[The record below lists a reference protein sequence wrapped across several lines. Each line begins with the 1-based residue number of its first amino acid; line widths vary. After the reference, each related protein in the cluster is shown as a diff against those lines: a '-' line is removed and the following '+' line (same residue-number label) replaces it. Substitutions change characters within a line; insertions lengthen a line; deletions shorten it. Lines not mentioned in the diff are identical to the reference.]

1 MAAYVIAE
9 IAVLDAEGYES
20 YKPLAEASIT
30 AHGGRYCVRGGEVVS
45 LEGAPVEG
53 RVVVLEFAD
62 LAAARAWYDSGDYQA
77 ALAVRQATSSG
88 RIYFADGYDPA

>member
-45 LEGAPVEG
+45 LEGAPSRAG
-53 RVVVLEFAD
+53 SSCSSSLILQLPVLGTTQGTTK
-62 LAAARAWYDSGDYQA
+62 RH
-77 ALAVRQATSSG
+77 
-88 RIYFADGYDPA
+88 